1 MSNPKPQPS
10 TPAEWKAYASSKD
23 VTSIPLREAENVNEN
38 AASSTYFDKSHI
50 LLNIFTDVF
59 ALTKHETVISPC
71 KNGTIQITARVLTAD
86 APATIVIP
94 PDASGAISIYAA
106 ILDQPVTVTNGSDTL
121 KLDLGPESEYIGVS
135 IGFSQG
141 KLEHEYE
148 KKYPSTS
155 SDDLKAS
162 LNTQLRIA
170 LVQFWKNISI
180 AVSLSSYVATMTTNR
195 EYFNLLNTQAV
206 AVGQQLAGQAMAG
219 PDMSYAPVLVLD
231 RYKESTQ
238 QALNAATAFE
248 TQFERFQDKKE
259 SLEVHKQAWNTMLAQ
274 ARNENSMR
282 VNLRNLA
289 LDKYKSARQT
299 AVSCEA
305 QFKEDDFALEI
316 LRIRFENGL
325 QKWKDEQEL
334 KAVLQILMAAASFA
348 LNIATLCMGNP
359 GGGGGAADAVGK
371 AVEAVKVAEGIVGQI
386 GKVLRSDTF
395 QKLAE
400 CVEALLALYPI
411 IESVVDA
418 VGQFELDPSVE
429 IPSLETITGTSQG
442 DANAAA
448 IVTMAAWDKWILES
462 DEQME
467 FAVSEGIDSA
477 SDYRLALRKHAINGK
492 QLAQAHA
499 ESVKAGYEYVQAQM
513 EVIVSQQQISSL
525 QKLLDEYE
533 EQEAIYALAESMLY
547 DRAMALRTTV
557 VISLRN
563 MAWAYRYWALAESS
577 ITLDSRKA
585 LVEYQQDLST
595 IIQEMVN
602 ADSRYSSDFQPFDYN
617 IDSEDL
623 PAGYGQ
629 SMKDGIKGENHIGS
643 FTLAPEKGLASDFDE
658 GSHYRLDGLNPTL
671 LGVLP
676 NPSALKGGVVVV
688 NLRITTS
695 GIYADIEK
703 DKVFRFASLPQSRRC
718 SYELDEN
725 GNRGKTRVY
734 PAFET
739 KDHAEPTPFTQWK
752 IELLNPEDI
761 VLDGFKGVDL
771 QFTGNVRFDVKR
783 RRAGVKDSAKK

>member
-1 MSNPKPQPS
+1 MLRGVYLDSTALLPS
-10 TPAEWKAYASSKD
+10 M
-23 VTSIPLREAENVNEN
+23 LRLNV
-38 AASSTYFDKSHI
+38 
-50 LLNIFTDVF
+50 FTDIF
-59 ALTKHETVISPC
+59 ALTKHENVVSPH

-86 APATIVIP
+86 APVTIVIP
-94 PDASGAISIYAA
+94 SDASGAISIYAA
-106 ILDQPVTVTNGSDTL
+106 ILDQPVTILNGSDNL
-121 KLDLGPESEYIGVS
+121 ELDLGPESEYIGVT
-135 IGFSQG
+135 IGFSSG
-141 KLEHEYE
+141 EMEHDYE

-170 LVQFWKNISI
+170 LVQFWKNMSV
-180 AVSLSSYVATMTTNR
+180 AVSLSSYVATMTTNQ

-206 AVGQQLAGQAMAG
+206 AVGQQLAGQAIAG

-248 TQFERFQDKKE
+248 AQFERFQDKKE
-259 SLEVHKQAWNTMLAQ
+259 SLEVHKQAWDTMLAQ

-282 VNLRNLA
+282 VNLRNMA

-334 KAVLQILMAAASFA
+334 KAVFQILMAAASFA

-371 AVEAVKVAEGIVGQI
+371 AVEAVKVAEGLVGQI

-395 QKLAE
+395 KKLAE

-418 VGQFELDPSVE
+418 VGKFEIDPTVE
-429 IPSLETITGTSQG
+429 IPSLDTITGTSQG

-467 FAVSEGIDSA
+467 FAVSEGVDYA

-492 QLAQAHA
+492 QLTQAHA

-513 EVIVSQQQISSL
+513 EVIVSEQQISGL
-525 QKLLDEYE
+525 QRLRDEYE

-563 MAWAYRYWALAESS
+563 MAWAYRYWALTASS
-577 ITLDSRKA
+577 ISLDSRKP
-585 LVEYQQDLST
+585 LVEYQQDLSI

-602 ADSRYSSDFQPFDYN
+602 ADSRYSSDFQPFDYD

-623 PAGYGQ
+623 PAGCGQ
-629 SMKDGIKGENHIGS
+629 SMKDGIKGKNHIGS

-676 NPSALKGGVVVV
+676 NPNALKGGVAVV

-725 GNRGKTRVY
+725 GIRGKTRVY

-761 VLDGFKGVDL
+761 LLDGLRGIDL
-771 QFTGNVRFDVKR
+771 QFTGHVRFDTKR
-783 RRAGVKDSAKK
+783 RRPRVKDSRKN